1 MDFDPQH
8 PLLLACRA
16 LGAAFD
22 AHDALVAQE
31 LGVSRTELRLL
42 NRLEGGPSSQVDLA
56 HHLHVTR
63 AAVTKIVDRLAAAG
77 LVVRDPSP
85 VDRRV
90 KLVTLTPKVWQVLG
104 RHYRP
109 AGQRVLALT
118 DTMSPTD
125 VDRLAEHLSWI
136 TKALTSES

>member
-1 MDFDPQH
+1 MDFDTQD

-22 AHDALVAQE
+22 AHDALVAQH

-63 AAVTKIVDRLAAAG
+63 AAVTIIVDRLAAAG
-77 LVVRDPSP
+77 LVVRAPSSA
-85 VDRRV
+85 DRRV
-90 KLVTLTPKVWQVLG
+90 NLVTLTAKTWQVLG
-104 RHYRP
+104 QHYRP

-118 DTMSPTD
+118 ETMSVTD
-125 VDRLAEHLSWI
+125 ADRLTGHLKAI
-136 TKALTSES
+136 TAALGSGP